1 LPKEKEKSLLTIGL
15 ESVGSYYKQMFTL
28 KQIQNALWPL
38 INKDAN
44 TGSEKLANDFLLDTI
59 NEAQKL
65 IKENEKIESKS

>member
-1 LPKEKEKSLLTIGL
+1 MTIRL

-28 KQIQNALWPL
+28 KQIQAALWPL

-65 IKENEKIESKS
+65 IKENEKTELKS